1 MLFYPFHTFWQR
13 HPPAGHGNFHLA
25 ASTAL
30 LAIQLFMLYAPHSP
44 AFYALRPAQSGFL
57 CTSFHAI
64 RHLIH
69 HATHRP
75 AFSALRSM
83 RPSIFKALRPRD
95 PASNALRSLRPGI

>member
-44 AFYALRPAQSGFL
+44 AFYALRPTQPGFL
-57 CTSFHAI
+57 CFVPRTVRLFMH
-64 RHLIH
+64 
-69 HATHRP
+69 
-75 AFSALRSM
+75 FV
-83 RPSIFKALRPRD
+83 PRD
-95 PASNALRSLRPGI
+95 SAFNSSRHAQTGI